1 MPALL
6 LSCLKASKW
15 QNPTTPLH
23 FPAAGEKSPP
33 YRTRA
38 SAAFISRANLLSSCD
53 LYPVTVPRRQLQR
66 LGSGRF
72 FEYVADT
79 CLAQQPAEALR
90 VTRSTILFAL
100 THGL

>member
-1 MPALL
+1 MQRESNARFLL
-6 LSCLKASKW
+6 AVHLGTLTNSSFTFTF
-15 QNPTTPLH
+15 QRDLH
-23 FPAAGEKSPP
+23 G
-33 YRTRA
+33 R
-38 SAAFISRANLLSSCD
+38 D

-79 CLAQQPAEALR
+79 YLAQQPAEALR
-90 VTRSTILFAL
+90 ITRSTILFTL